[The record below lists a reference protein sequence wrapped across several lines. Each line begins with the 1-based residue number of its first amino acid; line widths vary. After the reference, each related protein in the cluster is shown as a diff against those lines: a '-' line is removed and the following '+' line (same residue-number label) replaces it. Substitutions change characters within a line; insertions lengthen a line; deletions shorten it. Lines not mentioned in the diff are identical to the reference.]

1 MGKLKG
7 LLPLFILASSFLV
20 SSAQKTVCKQEA
32 LADIVFLVDGSQSIG
47 TENFQ
52 KIRDFLFTLVNSFD
66 VSPDKVRIGLV
77 QYSDSPHTE
86 FYLNSFETKQ
96 KILGYITTLSYQAG
110 GTKTGLGLS
119 FLLKQHFVKEAGSR
133 AEEGVPQIAVV
144 ITDGKSQDNV
154 EPHAQDLKRQGIIL
168 YAIGIKDADMEQLKE
183 IATKPHEQHIYNVS
197 DFTALQGISQS
208 FIQLLCTT
216 VEEATRQV
224 SQVPQG
230 CKANLAD
237 IVFLVD
243 SSGSIGDADFLKVKQ
258 FLHTFIVGLDIRPD
272 KVRVGVAQFS
282 NEPRQEFL
290 LGEYADKN
298 DLLEK
303 VDKLTY
309 LRGGTETGK
318 ALDFILNNYFT
329 ESGGSRINESVP
341 QIAVVI
347 TDGESTDDMEIPA
360 MKLRRKGVL
369 IFTIGVG
376 AASITDLQSIA
387 NKPHQRFVLSFTDYE
402 ELLKATTS
410 TVDKVCISVAAQ
422 QEALAPTYADVFV
435 LVDSSVEQTQKVIQL
450 LRHLANQ
457 LNVSSTSNRMAL
469 AQFAEDV
476 SVEFRFDAYKTKN
489 EALVLIRKFRL
500 RGTGQRKL
508 GKAMDYVRTNLLTT
522 AAGSRIAQ
530 GYKQYL
536 LVVSNG
542 ESDDNVLR
550 AVRALKDE
558 EVTLVNVDLSADLDF
573 PVFSQPGPALGS
585 VTPDVSPRLVSP
597 RLFQKVSSATGDIQ
611 QISDNVVTIM
621 DTKDESIAT
630 QECKSLADIVFIVD
644 VSDRTT
650 TPDLV
655 RGFLC
660 RMISGLHIESNSV
673 RVGIVLYSE
682 TPTAEFYLNTFNS
695 KSEILQYIKRLPFGG
710 GESKISRALKFA
722 REKVFAKEMGSR
734 RAIGVQQIAVV
745 ITEEKSL
752 DSVTAAEAAKLIR
765 SGVQVYAL
773 GLSNDNEEQLKQIAS
788 YPPAKFVFSLQSF
801 SNLGKVEKILRKT
814 VCHNVVH
821 SAVLK
826 PREYDLKQ
834 GCVQTEQADIYFLI
848 DSSSST
854 ENNIQEVKAFIREF
868 LLMFTIGP
876 TQVRVGVVK
885 FAEEP
890 TLEFSLTTYNDRM
903 SLERAVNNIK
913 HDGGDTFIGKALST
927 MTQYFEEAEKTRGT
941 KVRNILI
948 VITDGE
954 SWDMVSKPAAQ
965 LRAQG
970 VSTYAIG
977 VKDANKTELLLI
989 AGEPER
995 MFFVSNFHALTHLK
1009 DEIVTHICLEEACKN
1024 MWADVIFLIDGSGN
1038 TGPEDFSKI
1047 KEFMNTTVSKFK
1059 IDKNSVQVGVVQFSS
1074 YSNTEFALN
1083 KFSDKSQMQ
1092 QAINEMQQQEQPIKN
1107 MKQLGEGTKT
1117 GAALNFVSE
1126 YFDPPEGGRSN
1137 APQFLI
1143 MITNGRSMDDVAQ
1156 PAQALRNKSIT
1167 IYSIGLS
1174 DSNSTQLRE
1183 ISGTQD
1189 IVFLDRDDDILNFLD
1204 KVLLL
1209 KICKSADKCQ
1219 KSQVADVVF
1228 LVDGSTSIESNNFE
1242 RMKFF
1247 MNSVVNKTQVG
1258 QHNVRI
1264 CTIVYSNTAKVHFR
1278 LNQHYSKEEVHKAIS
1293 DLEYPTGDTYTAQA
1307 LRYSLDY
1314 FDEAKGGRG
1323 ANGVPQMLFV
1333 ITDGEAT
1340 DQYYLKEAADK
1351 LHKYGISIYGIGVAN
1366 ASKDELETITKDENK
1381 VFHVNNFQ
1389 ALIDLWPDI
1398 SNEICKKTKPECQ
1411 KEAADL
1417 VILIDGSEKTQ
1428 GALWSNM
1435 QNITLGLVDNL
1446 RIKQDLF
1453 RVGVAQ
1459 FSSTYRKEF
1468 YLNEYYDEEDVK
1480 TAIKKMT
1487 PMKSKRNIG
1496 AALNEVQE
1504 FFKTDK
1510 GSRIE
1515 ERISQNLLLITVGT
1529 SSDNFTDAA
1538 DGLRAMGIQMFAIG
1552 TTPKIET
1559 ELTSITGLRSS
1570 VFILDSFDHRILNH
1584 TTQML
1589 INSICTSPS
1598 SDIIAG
1604 CTVDIGIGF
1613 DISHSSSSSQSL
1625 FSSQYKLQADLPE
1638 IVRYIS
1644 TLHNLCCVP
1653 QQPVLQT
1660 NIAFR
1665 LVASDGTI
1673 LYDTSFEH
1681 YNEHIMKKVMALQ
1694 MTQGVAFNTQLLR
1707 SFQDKFEGY
1716 RSGVRVVIIFTDGL
1730 DASVDDL
1737 MVASNNLRR
1746 SGVHALIPV
1755 ALEGVRSTTDL
1766 QKLQFGRGFDYK
1778 ETLMIGMQNIATALQ
1793 KQIDAVASRECCNV
1807 ICKCTGHA
1815 GLRGPQGTP
1824 GTKGSPGQEGHPG
1837 FPGEEGGPGE
1847 RGLPGLNGTQGHR
1860 GCPGKRGGKGNRGY
1874 NGDIGEHGDC
1884 GLEGLNG
1891 EQGVVGLAGAPGQ
1904 RGSPGSTGK
1913 KGVRGIPG
1921 VPGQKGLRGD
1931 PGETGTDNN
1940 FRGPKGEPG
1949 YSGLQGDTG
1958 PDGKP
1963 GRPGDTGKPGQKGRR
1978 GNAGLPGANGPPGQ
1992 PGLRGTSGVSGP
2004 LGSVGPS
2011 GAPGQK
2017 GIPGFPGP
2025 QGPPGTQG
2033 NAGSKGSVGPRG
2045 KKGQPGEPGNKGA
2058 AGPRGPRGLPGNDGP
2073 DVFGVPGPKGP
2084 KGDPG
2089 FPGHPGFQGEPG
2101 DPGQNGANGPK
2112 GIRGRGGNT
2121 GRPGARGNPG
2131 DDGLP
2136 GHRGHKGPPGT
2147 RAMST
2152 CQLINYVRDNC
2163 VCCKDKAAC
2172 PVYPTEL
2179 VIGLDMSDDVTPA
2192 VFERMRSTLL
2202 SLLDSIDITESNC
2215 PTGTRVAV
2223 VSYSSNTKYLIR
2235 FSDYRRKKDLVE
2247 AVKNIPLERTS
2258 NRRNIGAAMRFV
2270 GRNVFKR
2277 IRQGVLIRKVA
2288 IFLISG
2294 EESRDVTSS
2303 SGQSED
2309 MASITTAVLEYKAME
2324 INLGVF
2330 AFRNTF
2336 NVNNIFE
2343 AIRKAD
2349 ETGSFIL
2356 SVLEGQRAPFRRI
2369 QQCVICFDPCN
2380 PARDCP
2386 RSSEVSTSKEVD
2398 VDLALLV
2405 DGSRSIQADQYEGVK
2420 QVLGTVL
2427 DQLVVSGQPSKADRQ
2442 ARVALYQQSSS
2453 YSEAQAP
2460 VKQIF
2465 TFQQFQNRKLMK
2477 QSIFKNLQQTGSYSR
2492 MGHAMEF
2499 VMQGLLTVPKPRKN
2513 KMVLL
2518 IVGGE
2523 TEYSDRA
2530 KLDFISMKAK
2540 CQGVV
2545 LFTLTVGDHFNST
2558 QVEMLASFPTEQH
2571 IVHLGHVKQGEQ
2583 EYCRR
2588 FMRTFLHILSRE
2600 LNTYPSPL
2608 LRQQCESLQQQGK
2621 IRGLDVLEATERSP
2635 IERIPLPTFT
2645 YPEDTEKE
2653 EEEEKEEYKEQLG
2666 TLEQTAYENWD
2677 VPTSRHGDSNDVCY
2691 LKKDDGP
2698 CRNYILKWFYN
2709 QEQNEC
2715 SRFWY
2720 GGCDGNLN
2728 RFDTKKD
2735 CEARCG
2741 ELHTVQ

>member
-1 MGKLKG
+1 MLSQM
-7 LLPLFILASSFLV
+7 PYIC
-20 SSAQKTVCKQEA
+20 TQEA

-52 KIRDFLFTLVNSFD
+52 KIRDFLLTLVNTFD

-96 KILGYITTLSYQAG
+96 KILDYITTLSYQAG

-133 AEEGVPQIAVV
+133 AEDGVPQIAVV
-144 ITDGKSQDNV
+144 ITDGQSQDNV

-183 IATKPHEQHIYNVS
+183 IATKPHEQHIYGVS

-208 FIQLLCTT
+208 FIQVLCTT

-224 SQVPQG
+224 SHVPQG

-243 SSGSIGDADFLKVKQ
+243 SSGSIGDAVFLKVKQ
-258 FLHTFIVGLDIRPD
+258 FLHTFIMGLDVKPD

-282 NEPRQEFL
+282 NEPQQEFL

-318 ALDFILNNYFT
+318 ALDFILNNYFN
-329 ESGGSRINESVP
+329 ESGGSRINENVP

-410 TVDKVCISVAAQ
+410 TVNKVCISLEAQ

-435 LVDSSVEQTQKVIQL
+435 LVDSSVEQAKQAIQL
-450 LRHLANQ
+450 LRRLANQ

-489 EALVLIRKFRL
+489 EALALIRKFQL

-542 ESDDNVLR
+542 ESDDNVLT

-558 EVTLVNVDLSADLDF
+558 GVILVNVDLSADLDF

-585 VTPDVSPRLVSP
+585 VTPDVSSRLVSP
-597 RLFQKVSSATGDIQ
+597 RLYQIVSSATGDIQ

-630 QECKSLADIVFIVD
+630 QECKSVADIVFIVD

-650 TPDLV
+650 SPDLV

-660 RMISGLHIESNSV
+660 RMINGLHIESNSV

-682 TPTAEFYLNTFNS
+682 TPTADFYLNTFNS

-752 DSVTAAEAAKLIR
+752 DSVTAVEAAKLIR

-788 YPPAKFVFSLQSF
+788 YPPTKFVFSLQSF
-801 SNLGKVEKILRKT
+801 SNL
-814 VCHNVVH
+814 
-821 SAVLK
+821 
-826 PREYDLKQ
+826 

-989 AGEPER
+989 AGDPER

-1047 KEFMNTTVSKFK
+1047 KEFMNTTVSKFI

-1074 YSNTEFALN
+1074 YSKTEFALN

-1092 QAINEMQQQEQPIKN
+1092 QAINDMQQQEQPIKN

-1209 KICKSADKCQ
+1209 KICKSADNCQ

-1258 QHNVRI
+1258 QDNVRI

-1278 LNQHYSKEEVHKAIS
+1278 LNQHYSKEEVQKAIS

-1333 ITDGEAT
+1333 VTDGEAT

-1366 ASKDELETITKDENK
+1366 ASKDELEMITKDENK

-1389 ALIDLWPDI
+1389 ALINLWPDI
-1398 SNEICKKTKPECQ
+1398 SNEICKKTKPG
-1411 KEAADL
+1411 KY
-1417 VILIDGSEKTQ
+1417 
-1428 GALWSNM
+1428 
-1435 QNITLGLVDNL
+1435 IT
-1446 RIKQDLF
+1446 
-1453 RVGVAQ
+1453 
-1459 FSSTYRKEF
+1459 STY
-1468 YLNEYYDEEDVK
+1468 
-1480 TAIKKMT
+1480 
-1487 PMKSKRNIG
+1487 
-1496 AALNEVQE
+1496 
-1504 FFKTDK
+1504 
-1510 GSRIE
+1510 
-1515 ERISQNLLLITVGT
+1515 
-1529 SSDNFTDAA
+1529 
-1538 DGLRAMGIQMFAIG
+1538 
-1552 TTPKIET
+1552 
-1559 ELTSITGLRSS
+1559 
-1570 VFILDSFDHRILNH
+1570 
-1584 TTQML
+1584 
-1589 INSICTSPS
+1589 
-1598 SDIIAG
+1598 
-1604 CTVDIGIGF
+1604 
-1613 DISHSSSSSQSL
+1613 
-1625 FSSQYKLQADLPE
+1625 
-1638 IVRYIS
+1638 
-1644 TLHNLCCVP
+1644 
-1653 QQPVLQT
+1653 QQ
-1660 NIAFR
+1660 
-1665 LVASDGTI
+1665 
-1673 LYDTSFEH
+1673 
-1681 YNEHIMKKVMALQ
+1681 
-1694 MTQGVAFNTQLLR
+1694 
-1707 SFQDKFEGY
+1707 
-1716 RSGVRVVIIFTDGL
+1716 
-1730 DASVDDL
+1730 
-1737 MVASNNLRR
+1737 
-1746 SGVHALIPV
+1746 
-1755 ALEGVRSTTDL
+1755 
-1766 QKLQFGRGFDYK
+1766 
-1778 ETLMIGMQNIATALQ
+1778 
-1793 KQIDAVASRECCNV
+1793 
-1807 ICKCTGHA
+1807 
-1815 GLRGPQGTP
+1815 
-1824 GTKGSPGQEGHPG
+1824 
-1837 FPGEEGGPGE
+1837 
-1847 RGLPGLNGTQGHR
+1847 
-1860 GCPGKRGGKGNRGY
+1860 
-1874 NGDIGEHGDC
+1874 
-1884 GLEGLNG
+1884 
-1891 EQGVVGLAGAPGQ
+1891 
-1904 RGSPGSTGK
+1904 
-1913 KGVRGIPG
+1913 
-1921 VPGQKGLRGD
+1921 
-1931 PGETGTDNN
+1931 
-1940 FRGPKGEPG
+1940 
-1949 YSGLQGDTG
+1949 
-1958 PDGKP
+1958 
-1963 GRPGDTGKPGQKGRR
+1963 
-1978 GNAGLPGANGPPGQ
+1978 
-1992 PGLRGTSGVSGP
+1992 
-2004 LGSVGPS
+2004 
-2011 GAPGQK
+2011 
-2017 GIPGFPGP
+2017 
-2025 QGPPGTQG
+2025 
-2033 NAGSKGSVGPRG
+2033 
-2045 KKGQPGEPGNKGA
+2045 
-2058 AGPRGPRGLPGNDGP
+2058 
-2073 DVFGVPGPKGP
+2073 
-2084 KGDPG
+2084 
-2089 FPGHPGFQGEPG
+2089 
-2101 DPGQNGANGPK
+2101 
-2112 GIRGRGGNT
+2112 
-2121 GRPGARGNPG
+2121 
-2131 DDGLP
+2131 
-2136 GHRGHKGPPGT
+2136 
-2147 RAMST
+2147 
-2152 CQLINYVRDNC
+2152 
-2163 VCCKDKAAC
+2163 
-2172 PVYPTEL
+2172 
-2179 VIGLDMSDDVTPA
+2179 
-2192 VFERMRSTLL
+2192 
-2202 SLLDSIDITESNC
+2202 
-2215 PTGTRVAV
+2215 
-2223 VSYSSNTKYLIR
+2223 
-2235 FSDYRRKKDLVE
+2235 
-2247 AVKNIPLERTS
+2247 
-2258 NRRNIGAAMRFV
+2258 
-2270 GRNVFKR
+2270 
-2277 IRQGVLIRKVA
+2277 
-2288 IFLISG
+2288 
-2294 EESRDVTSS
+2294 
-2303 SGQSED
+2303 
-2309 MASITTAVLEYKAME
+2309 
-2324 INLGVF
+2324 
-2330 AFRNTF
+2330 
-2336 NVNNIFE
+2336 
-2343 AIRKAD
+2343 
-2349 ETGSFIL
+2349 
-2356 SVLEGQRAPFRRI
+2356 
-2369 QQCVICFDPCN
+2369 
-2380 PARDCP
+2380 
-2386 RSSEVSTSKEVD
+2386 
-2398 VDLALLV
+2398 
-2405 DGSRSIQADQYEGVK
+2405 
-2420 QVLGTVL
+2420 
-2427 DQLVVSGQPSKADRQ
+2427 
-2442 ARVALYQQSSS
+2442 
-2453 YSEAQAP
+2453 
-2460 VKQIF
+2460 
-2465 TFQQFQNRKLMK
+2465 
-2477 QSIFKNLQQTGSYSR
+2477 
-2492 MGHAMEF
+2492 
-2499 VMQGLLTVPKPRKN
+2499 
-2513 KMVLL
+2513 
-2518 IVGGE
+2518 
-2523 TEYSDRA
+2523 
-2530 KLDFISMKAK
+2530 
-2540 CQGVV
+2540 
-2545 LFTLTVGDHFNST
+2545 
-2558 QVEMLASFPTEQH
+2558 
-2571 IVHLGHVKQGEQ
+2571 
-2583 EYCRR
+2583 
-2588 FMRTFLHILSRE
+2588 
-2600 LNTYPSPL
+2600 
-2608 LRQQCESLQQQGK
+2608 
-2621 IRGLDVLEATERSP
+2621 
-2635 IERIPLPTFT
+2635 
-2645 YPEDTEKE
+2645 
-2653 EEEEKEEYKEQLG
+2653 
-2666 TLEQTAYENWD
+2666 
-2677 VPTSRHGDSNDVCY
+2677 
-2691 LKKDDGP
+2691 
-2698 CRNYILKWFYN
+2698 
-2709 QEQNEC
+2709 
-2715 SRFWY
+2715 
-2720 GGCDGNLN
+2720 
-2728 RFDTKKD
+2728 
-2735 CEARCG
+2735 
-2741 ELHTVQ
+2741 

>member
-230 CKANLAD
+230 CKADLAD

-258 FLHTFIVGLDIRPD
+258 FLHTFIMGLDIRPD

-422 QEALAPTYADVFV
+422 QE
-435 LVDSSVEQTQKVIQL
+435 
-450 LRHLANQ
+450 
-457 LNVSSTSNRMAL
+457 
-469 AQFAEDV
+469 
-476 SVEFRFDAYKTKN
+476 
-489 EALVLIRKFRL
+489 
-500 RGTGQRKL
+500 
-508 GKAMDYVRTNLLTT
+508 
-522 AAGSRIAQ
+522 
-530 GYKQYL
+530 
-536 LVVSNG
+536 
-542 ESDDNVLR
+542 
-550 AVRALKDE
+550 
-558 EVTLVNVDLSADLDF
+558 
-573 PVFSQPGPALGS
+573 
-585 VTPDVSPRLVSP
+585 
-597 RLFQKVSSATGDIQ
+597 
-611 QISDNVVTIM
+611 
-621 DTKDESIAT
+621 
-630 QECKSLADIVFIVD
+630 ECKSVADIVFIVD

-773 GLSNDNEEQLKQIAS
+773 GLSIDNEEQLKQIAS

-801 SNLGKVEKILRKT
+801 SNL
-814 VCHNVVH
+814 
-821 SAVLK
+821 
-826 PREYDLKQ
+826 

-1398 SNEICKKTKPECQ
+1398 SNEICKKTKPG
-1411 KEAADL
+1411 KY
-1417 VILIDGSEKTQ
+1417 
-1428 GALWSNM
+1428 
-1435 QNITLGLVDNL
+1435 IT
-1446 RIKQDLF
+1446 
-1453 RVGVAQ
+1453 
-1459 FSSTYRKEF
+1459 STY
-1468 YLNEYYDEEDVK
+1468 
-1480 TAIKKMT
+1480 
-1487 PMKSKRNIG
+1487 
-1496 AALNEVQE
+1496 
-1504 FFKTDK
+1504 
-1510 GSRIE
+1510 
-1515 ERISQNLLLITVGT
+1515 
-1529 SSDNFTDAA
+1529 
-1538 DGLRAMGIQMFAIG
+1538 
-1552 TTPKIET
+1552 
-1559 ELTSITGLRSS
+1559 
-1570 VFILDSFDHRILNH
+1570 
-1584 TTQML
+1584 
-1589 INSICTSPS
+1589 
-1598 SDIIAG
+1598 
-1604 CTVDIGIGF
+1604 
-1613 DISHSSSSSQSL
+1613 
-1625 FSSQYKLQADLPE
+1625 
-1638 IVRYIS
+1638 
-1644 TLHNLCCVP
+1644 
-1653 QQPVLQT
+1653 QQ
-1660 NIAFR
+1660 
-1665 LVASDGTI
+1665 
-1673 LYDTSFEH
+1673 
-1681 YNEHIMKKVMALQ
+1681 
-1694 MTQGVAFNTQLLR
+1694 
-1707 SFQDKFEGY
+1707 
-1716 RSGVRVVIIFTDGL
+1716 
-1730 DASVDDL
+1730 
-1737 MVASNNLRR
+1737 
-1746 SGVHALIPV
+1746 
-1755 ALEGVRSTTDL
+1755 
-1766 QKLQFGRGFDYK
+1766 
-1778 ETLMIGMQNIATALQ
+1778 
-1793 KQIDAVASRECCNV
+1793 
-1807 ICKCTGHA
+1807 
-1815 GLRGPQGTP
+1815 
-1824 GTKGSPGQEGHPG
+1824 
-1837 FPGEEGGPGE
+1837 
-1847 RGLPGLNGTQGHR
+1847 
-1860 GCPGKRGGKGNRGY
+1860 
-1874 NGDIGEHGDC
+1874 
-1884 GLEGLNG
+1884 
-1891 EQGVVGLAGAPGQ
+1891 
-1904 RGSPGSTGK
+1904 
-1913 KGVRGIPG
+1913 
-1921 VPGQKGLRGD
+1921 
-1931 PGETGTDNN
+1931 
-1940 FRGPKGEPG
+1940 
-1949 YSGLQGDTG
+1949 
-1958 PDGKP
+1958 
-1963 GRPGDTGKPGQKGRR
+1963 
-1978 GNAGLPGANGPPGQ
+1978 
-1992 PGLRGTSGVSGP
+1992 
-2004 LGSVGPS
+2004 
-2011 GAPGQK
+2011 
-2017 GIPGFPGP
+2017 
-2025 QGPPGTQG
+2025 
-2033 NAGSKGSVGPRG
+2033 
-2045 KKGQPGEPGNKGA
+2045 
-2058 AGPRGPRGLPGNDGP
+2058 
-2073 DVFGVPGPKGP
+2073 
-2084 KGDPG
+2084 
-2089 FPGHPGFQGEPG
+2089 
-2101 DPGQNGANGPK
+2101 
-2112 GIRGRGGNT
+2112 
-2121 GRPGARGNPG
+2121 
-2131 DDGLP
+2131 
-2136 GHRGHKGPPGT
+2136 
-2147 RAMST
+2147 
-2152 CQLINYVRDNC
+2152 
-2163 VCCKDKAAC
+2163 
-2172 PVYPTEL
+2172 
-2179 VIGLDMSDDVTPA
+2179 
-2192 VFERMRSTLL
+2192 
-2202 SLLDSIDITESNC
+2202 
-2215 PTGTRVAV
+2215 
-2223 VSYSSNTKYLIR
+2223 
-2235 FSDYRRKKDLVE
+2235 
-2247 AVKNIPLERTS
+2247 
-2258 NRRNIGAAMRFV
+2258 
-2270 GRNVFKR
+2270 
-2277 IRQGVLIRKVA
+2277 
-2288 IFLISG
+2288 
-2294 EESRDVTSS
+2294 
-2303 SGQSED
+2303 
-2309 MASITTAVLEYKAME
+2309 
-2324 INLGVF
+2324 
-2330 AFRNTF
+2330 
-2336 NVNNIFE
+2336 
-2343 AIRKAD
+2343 
-2349 ETGSFIL
+2349 
-2356 SVLEGQRAPFRRI
+2356 
-2369 QQCVICFDPCN
+2369 
-2380 PARDCP
+2380 
-2386 RSSEVSTSKEVD
+2386 
-2398 VDLALLV
+2398 
-2405 DGSRSIQADQYEGVK
+2405 
-2420 QVLGTVL
+2420 
-2427 DQLVVSGQPSKADRQ
+2427 
-2442 ARVALYQQSSS
+2442 
-2453 YSEAQAP
+2453 
-2460 VKQIF
+2460 
-2465 TFQQFQNRKLMK
+2465 
-2477 QSIFKNLQQTGSYSR
+2477 
-2492 MGHAMEF
+2492 
-2499 VMQGLLTVPKPRKN
+2499 
-2513 KMVLL
+2513 
-2518 IVGGE
+2518 
-2523 TEYSDRA
+2523 
-2530 KLDFISMKAK
+2530 
-2540 CQGVV
+2540 
-2545 LFTLTVGDHFNST
+2545 
-2558 QVEMLASFPTEQH
+2558 
-2571 IVHLGHVKQGEQ
+2571 
-2583 EYCRR
+2583 
-2588 FMRTFLHILSRE
+2588 
-2600 LNTYPSPL
+2600 
-2608 LRQQCESLQQQGK
+2608 
-2621 IRGLDVLEATERSP
+2621 
-2635 IERIPLPTFT
+2635 
-2645 YPEDTEKE
+2645 
-2653 EEEEKEEYKEQLG
+2653 
-2666 TLEQTAYENWD
+2666 
-2677 VPTSRHGDSNDVCY
+2677 
-2691 LKKDDGP
+2691 
-2698 CRNYILKWFYN
+2698 
-2709 QEQNEC
+2709 
-2715 SRFWY
+2715 
-2720 GGCDGNLN
+2720 
-2728 RFDTKKD
+2728 
-2735 CEARCG
+2735 
-2741 ELHTVQ
+2741 